1 MREGLG
7 YIPPK
12 PLIAAD
18 RTGRRER
25 RPDLQNQPVRRHKE
39 QAETSA
45 GHFPAF
51 AAFKKGP
58 KRRTLRPFLC
68 GQPGAAAKP
77 GCGGKGRGA
86 AAEPERGGRARARAA
101 RAGARRQNRG
111 AGGKGRG
118 ADGKGR
124 GAAAELG
131 RSGRTGRGGRTG
143 ARTARAR
150 ARAAR
155 AGARRQ
161 ELGRG
166 RQEPGRGGKGLGA
179 AAEQERGRQ
188 QDVSRCRQGR
198 GGARNTTRKRPGF
211 PRAAAPNR
219 TGPYPFRATITSLYI
234 DWSTRCASSSHGPPS
249 IT

>member
-1 MREGLG
+1 MSALSDLPVCGRVWD
-7 YIPPK
+7 IFPQS
-12 PLIAAD
+12 PLSP
-18 RTGRRER
+18 RTEQAGANGAPICRISLCGGTRNRRKRAQDTSRHSQHLKKGRRGELFGPFYAGSRAR
-25 RPDLQNQPVRRHKE
+25 RQ
-39 QAETSA
+39 S
-45 GHFPAF
+45 
-51 AAFKKGP
+51 
-58 KRRTLRPFLC
+58 
-68 GQPGAAAKP
+68 
-77 GCGGKGRGA
+77 RGA
-86 AAEPERGGRARARAA
+86 AA

-143 ARTARAR
+143 ARTARAG

-211 PRAAAPNR
+211 PRAAAPTR